1 MIKGKEGNLLS
12 RLKFKVMAVGGGWG
26 PTRAKLGTL
35 LVYIYRYRCK
45 PIVVETVRTVNNVL
59 DH

>member
-12 RLKFKVMAVGGGWG
+12 RLKVKVTAVIGGWG

-35 LVYIYRYRCK
+35 LVTYIV
-45 PIVVETVRTVNNVL
+45 IVFLRDIKNSL
-59 DH
+59 S